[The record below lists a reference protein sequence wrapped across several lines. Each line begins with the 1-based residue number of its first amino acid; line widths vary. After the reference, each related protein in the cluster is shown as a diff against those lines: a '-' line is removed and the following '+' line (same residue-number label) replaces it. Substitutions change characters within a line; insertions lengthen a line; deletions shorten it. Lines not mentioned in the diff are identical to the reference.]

1 VLGWEK
7 GFACSNRAWP
17 TETDRSFMSAFRD
30 SVEAMIP
37 ALRRYARALT
47 RDADI
52 ADDLVQDTLV
62 RALRSE
68 RLFLGGDV
76 RSWLYTILT
85 NLNKNRRRSLARR
98 PQFMPLLDNNPDASG
113 TEAEG
118 RDIARALS
126 TLVEEQRSAL
136 LLVTLEG
143 LSYRRHPGRADRHR
157 DVAPRPRSRPCQGLP
172 GRRTAILAA
181 SQMSTSLMHQGGR
194 ENGNAASKM
203 IEFRARELFL
213 SPDRRE
219 PSQLTGPIN
228 PAGIRQRRHD

>member
-1 VLGWEK
+1 M
-7 GFACSNRAWP
+7 N
-17 TETDRSFMSAFRD
+17 AFRQ

-47 RDADI
+47 RDADS

-98 PQFMPLLDNNPDASG
+98 PQFMPLTENNPDASG

-118 RDIARALS
+118 RDIEKALA
-126 TLVEEQRSAL
+126 TLVEEQRSVL
-136 LLVTLEG
+136 LLVMLEG
-143 LSYRRHPGRADRHR
+143 MSYREVADIQG
-157 DVAPRPRSRPCQGLP
+157 VPIGTVMSR
-172 GRRTAILAA
+172 LA
-181 SQMSTSLMHQGGR
+181 
-194 ENGNAASKM
+194 
-203 IEFRARELFL
+203 RARAHVKASLEGERPAL
-213 SPDRRE
+213 RRVK
-219 PSQLTGPIN
+219 
-228 PAGIRQRRHD
+228 

>member
-1 VLGWEK
+1 VVLCSPEVHQHSGAVEPKTALRLTLFRPGLNGWNSGGDQVLCWNK
-7 GFACSNRAWP
+7 AFAPRDFCNLVLQLANSVP
-17 TETDRSFMSAFRD
+17 MSAFRQ

-37 ALRRYARALT
+37 ALRRYARALA

-98 PQFMPLLDNNPDASG
+98 PQFMPLSDNNPDASG

-118 RDIARALS
+118 RDIARALA
-126 TLVEEQRSAL
+126 TLVEEQRSVL
-136 LLVTLEG
+136 LLVMLEG
-143 LSYRRHPGRADRHR
+143 LSYREVADIQG
-157 DVAPRPRSRPCQGLP
+157 VPIGTVMSR
-172 GRRTAILAA
+172 LA
-181 SQMSTSLMHQGGR
+181 
-194 ENGNAASKM
+194 
-203 IEFRARELFL
+203 RARAHVRASLEGERTTL
-213 SPDRRE
+213 RRVK
-219 PSQLTGPIN
+219 
-228 PAGIRQRRHD
+228 

>member
-1 VLGWEK
+1 LPSGVSQRGGSGGAWQPFVNPCAQPLG
-7 GFACSNRAWP
+7 SNAM
-17 TETDRSFMSAFRD
+17 TAFRE

-118 RDIARALS
+118 RDIAHALA
-126 TLVEEQRSAL
+126 TLVEEQRSVL
-136 LLVTLEG
+136 LLVVLEG
-143 LSYRRHPGRADRHR
+143 LSYREVADIEGE
-157 DVAPRPRSRPCQGLP
+157 RPAL
-172 GRRTAILAA
+172 RRV
-181 SQMSTSLMHQGGR
+181 
-194 ENGNAASKM
+194 K
-203 IEFRARELFL
+203 
-213 SPDRRE
+213 
-219 PSQLTGPIN
+219 
-228 PAGIRQRRHD
+228 

>member
-1 VLGWEK
+1 M
-7 GFACSNRAWP
+7 
-17 TETDRSFMSAFRD
+17 TAFRQ

-37 ALRRYARALT
+37 ALRRYARALA

-98 PQFMPLLDNNPDASG
+98 PQFMPLHDNNPDASG

-126 TLVEEQRSAL
+126 TLVEEQRSVL
-136 LLVTLEG
+136 LLVMLEG
-143 LSYRRHPGRADRHR
+143 LSYREVADIQG
-157 DVAPRPRSRPCQGLP
+157 VPIGTVMSR
-172 GRRTAILAA
+172 LA
-181 SQMSTSLMHQGGR
+181 
-194 ENGNAASKM
+194 
-203 IEFRARELFL
+203 RARAHVKASLDGERPAL
-213 SPDRRE
+213 RRVK
-219 PSQLTGPIN
+219 
-228 PAGIRQRRHD
+228 

>member
-1 VLGWEK
+1 LEVHQHSGAVEPESASGLTLFSMRLNGWNRCADWVLCWV
-7 GFACSNRAWP
+7 R
-17 TETDRSFMSAFRD
+17 RSRRTTLCNLVPMTAFRQ

-37 ALRRYARALT
+37 ALRRYARALA

-118 RDIARALS
+118 RDIARALA
-126 TLVEEQRSAL
+126 TLVEEQRSVL
-136 LLVTLEG
+136 LLVMLEG
-143 LSYRRHPGRADRHR
+143 LSYREVADIQGVPIGTVMSRLARARAH
-157 DVAPRPRSRPCQGLP
+157 VKASLEGE
-172 GRRTAILAA
+172 RTAL
-181 SQMSTSLMHQGGR
+181 
-194 ENGNAASKM
+194 
-203 IEFRARELFL
+203 
-213 SPDRRE
+213 RRVK
-219 PSQLTGPIN
+219 
-228 PAGIRQRRHD
+228 

>member
-1 VLGWEK
+1 
-7 GFACSNRAWP
+7 
-17 TETDRSFMSAFRD
+17 MSAFRQ

-47 RDADI
+47 RDADA

-98 PQFMPLLDNNPDASG
+98 PQFMPLLENNPDASG

-118 RDIARALS
+118 RDIARALA
-126 TLVEEQRSAL
+126 TLVEEQRAVL
-136 LLVTLEG
+136 LLVMLEG
-143 LSYRRHPGRADRHR
+143 LSYREVADIQG
-157 DVAPRPRSRPCQGLP
+157 VPIGTVMSR
-172 GRRTAILAA
+172 LA
-181 SQMSTSLMHQGGR
+181 
-194 ENGNAASKM
+194 
-203 IEFRARELFL
+203 RARAHVKADVEAWLL
-213 SPDRRE
+213 GHPDCAKRVRAWRE
-219 PSQLTGPIN
+219 MAEVLHARYDEVADEAVPKRLEIEQLVRTPRKWMYGAIAAAVAAFVIGGSTGWLVGVAATPF
-228 PAGIRQRRHD
+228 